1 MKFNYLILIL
11 LISTISVFSQKKAI
25 HKPTKQPTIMETVLW
40 IESVIKTY
48 GKGHIEF
55 KNEKI
60 YYNIPNYSITNGP
73 YNQEAFL
80 KDLYGVNLSNSYP
93 NVIRLSCRKGDCVNV
108 VVDSGR
114 LDFNDPNIV
123 VLLNEGMPEDIYQR
137 LTKAFNHL
145 IKLYSK
151 NEISNTF

>member
-1 MKFNYLILIL
+1 M
-11 LISTISVFSQKKAI
+11 ISSISVFSQKKVNQKQTKA
-25 HKPTKQPTIMETVLW
+25 PTTKETILW

-48 GKGHIEF
+48 GKGNIEF

-80 KDLYGVNLSNSYP
+80 KDLYGVNLSESYP
-93 NVIRLSCRKGDCVNV
+93 NVIRLSCTKKDCVYV

-114 LDFNDPNIV
+114 LDFNGKNIII
-123 VLLNEGMPEDIYQR
+123 LLNEGMPNDVYQR

-145 IKLYSK
+145 AKLY
-151 NEISNTF
+151 NTNQISNTF

>member
-11 LISTISVFSQKKAI
+11 LISSISVFSQKKANQKQI
-25 HKPTKQPTIMETVLW
+25 TKPTIKETVLW

-48 GKGHIEF
+48 GKGNIEF
-55 KNEKI
+55 KNQKI
-60 YYNIPNYSITNGP
+60 YYNIPNHSITNGP

-80 KDLYGVNLSNSYP
+80 KDLYGVNLSKSSP
-93 NVIRLSCRKGDCVNV
+93 EVIRLSCTKEKCVYV

-114 LDFNDPNIV
+114 LDFNDDGIIIT
-123 VLLNEGMPEDIYQR
+123 LNEGIPDNIYLR

-145 IKLYSK
+145 VKLYST